1 MKKSYLVIAIV
12 LLFAATAMAAD
23 VSFRWNANTEPDL
36 AGYRLYH
43 KATAGVT
50 TGDELI
56 VDIACG
62 PNDLACALYT
72 QTGVP
77 DGPHFWILTAYDQSG
92 NESLPS
98 VEQDRL
104 IDKTP
109 PAPPTWL
116 ELLISWIKSW
126 WGKGFRIG

>member
-1 MKKSYLVIAIV
+1 MKKLLIAVIIMFVTAP
-12 LLFAATAMAAD
+12 AMAAD
-23 VSFRWNANTEPDL
+23 VSFLWNANTEPDL

-43 KATAGVT
+43 KTTAGVT
-50 TGDELI
+50 AGDELI

-92 NESLPS
+92 NESGPS
-98 VEQDRL
+98 VEQERL

-116 ELLISWIKSW
+116 ELIISWIKGW
-126 WGKGFRIG
+126 FNRGFRIS